1 MKKFFTTLLFL
12 SLSITFSFSNEL
24 MVKGNKAYQKND
36 FDKAI
41 EYFRQAQDKD
51 KNNPM
56 INYNLANAYY
66 KKGDYDKAIDTYKIV
81 LDNTQDVNLKSA
93 TLYNMGNT
101 AYRKQNKDI
110 EIQNFLNHS
119 SNSSLFFLDI
129 FCCPFS
135 GSQSFKV
142 FI

>member
-1 MKKFFTTLLFL
+1 MKKFFATLLLL
-12 SLSITFSFSNEL
+12 SLYSMLSFANEL

-41 EYFRQAQDKD
+41 KYFKQAQDKD

-81 LDNTQDVNLKSA
+81 LDNTQDVNLIWA
-93 TLYNMGNT
+93 IPL
-101 AYRKQNKDI
+101 I
-110 EIQNFLNHS
+110 ESKIK
-119 SNSSLFFLDI
+119 I
-129 FCCPFS
+129 
-135 GSQSFKV
+135 
-142 FI
+142 